1 MSATPDIMIE
11 HPACQTS
18 GVFQWDP
25 CERGYGRILSQF
37 AHEVD
42 RVICF
47 ATIDADRGSVDRTE
61 QQP

>member
-1 MSATPDIMIE
+1 L
-11 HPACQTS
+11 
-18 GVFQWDP
+18 VFQWDP